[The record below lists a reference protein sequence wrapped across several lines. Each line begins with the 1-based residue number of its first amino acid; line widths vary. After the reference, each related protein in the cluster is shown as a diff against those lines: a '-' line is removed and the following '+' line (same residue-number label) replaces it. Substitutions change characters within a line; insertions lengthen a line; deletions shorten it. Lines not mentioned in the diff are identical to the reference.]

1 MDVKRE
7 SNGRFAKGW
16 GRAVV
21 GFNESTG
28 EMVQYNNS
36 SDACA
41 DGFHQSAISRCC
53 SKRRGKHKGFVWK
66 YLDEHEEG
74 I

>member
-1 MDVKRE
+1 MKT
-7 SNGRFAKGW
+7 SYKKL

-21 GFNESTG
+21 GFNEITG
-28 EMVQYNNS
+28 EMVVYNKA
-36 SDACA
+36 SDACV
-41 DGFHQSAISRCC
+41 DGFQQSHISRCC
-53 SKRRGKHKGFVWK
+53 TKGRGKHKGFVWM

>member
-1 MDVKRE
+1 MKTLYKRQ
-7 SNGRFAKGW
+7 

-28 EMVQYNNS
+28 EMVKYEKS
-36 SDACA
+36 SEAVL
-41 DGFHQSAISRCC
+41 DGFHQSAISDCC
-53 SKRRGKHKGFVWK
+53 LKRRSKHKGFVWK

>member
-1 MDVKRE
+1 MKTLYKRQ
-7 SNGRFAKGW
+7 

-21 GFNESTG
+21 GFNEITG
-28 EMVQYNNS
+28 AMVVYNKA

-41 DGFHQSAISRCC
+41 DGFQQSHISRCC
-53 SKRRGKHKGFVWK
+53 TKGRGKHKGFVWK

>member
-1 MDVKRE
+1 MKT
-7 SNGRFAKGW
+7 SYKKL

-21 GFNESTG
+21 GFNEITG
-28 EMVQYNNS
+28 EMVVYNKA

-41 DGFHQSAISRCC
+41 DGFQQSAIIDCC
-53 SKRRGKHKGFVWK
+53 LKRRGKHKGFVWK